1 MKAYFSQKPEA
12 IQYMLL
18 SDKQTADVWLRKN
31 ISQETETY
39 DSTETPVTYYVADE
53 VYFRT
58 KQTYDY
64 IEKNFEQIYEEV
76 SKDIPLPT
84 VNITIDE
91 RMDALESA
99 IAELAEVLSNG

>member
-1 MKAYFSQKPEA
+1 MKTYFSQKPEA

-31 ISQETETY
+31 ISQEIETGY
-39 DSTETPVTYYVADE
+39 FDKEENIYYTADE

-58 KQTYDY
+58 KLSYSY
-64 IEKNFEQIYEEV
+64 IQENFEQVYEEV
-76 SKDIPLPT
+76 SKNIPLPN
-84 VNITIDE
+84 VNITLDD
-91 RMDALESA
+91 RMNALESA

>member
-39 DSTETPVTYYVADE
+39 DSTETPVTYYVVDE